1 MEQLA
6 TGAKQLS
13 GLTGIGQVYAGIVNL
28 NNAVSG
34 VNTEGTLQNGTAA
47 LKAGIKQI
55 QEQVSALQNTTSAE
69 GLKKLSAGLSSAKTG
84 MENASAASTKAAEIS
99 GQVESSIEALPGQLS
114 TALGSYMD
122 VVNAAVADGNSKSQK
137 RTNRLQ
143 LQMIN

>member
-1 MEQLA
+1 MIRVQVISTVWNSWRQEQNNCP
-6 TGAKQLS
+6 

-55 QEQVSALQNTTSAE
+55 QDQVSALQNTTSAE

-99 GQVESSIEALPGQLS
+99 GQVESSIEHCLD
-114 TALGSYMD
+114 SYLLH
-122 VVNAAVADGNSKSQK
+122 GKLHGCGKCSCCRWKQ
-137 RTNRLQ
+137 
-143 LQMIN
+143 

>member
-28 NNAVSG
+28 NTAISG
-34 VNTEGTLQNGTAA
+34 ATTEGTLQNGTAA

-55 QEQVSALQNTTSAE
+55 QDQVSALQNTTSAE

-84 MENASAASTKAAEIS
+84 MENAKCSIHKS
-99 GQVESSIEALPGQLS
+99 G
-114 TALGSYMD
+114 
-122 VVNAAVADGNSKSQK
+122 
-137 RTNRLQ
+137 
-143 LQMIN
+143 

>member
-1 MEQLA
+1 MNQLSGGLLGVNGNGYITGVNSLTAGLLGSDQSAGYIGGVEQLA

-55 QEQVSALQNTTSAE
+55 QDQVSALQNTTSAE
-69 GLKKLSAGLSSAKTG
+69 GLKKLSAGLSSAKNRYG
-84 MENASAASTKAAEIS
+84 KCKCSIHKS
-99 GQVESSIEALPGQLS
+99 G
-114 TALGSYMD
+114 
-122 VVNAAVADGNSKSQK
+122 
-137 RTNRLQ
+137 
-143 LQMIN
+143 

>member
-55 QEQVSALQNTTSAE
+55 QEQVSALTESTVLAPPCALLNVFARLFNISADTCTVSPSAAFA
-69 GLKKLSAGLSSAKTG
+69 LSAVS
-84 MENASAASTKAAEIS
+84 
-99 GQVESSIEALPGQLS
+99 
-114 TALGSYMD
+114 
-122 VVNAAVADGNSKSQK
+122 
-137 RTNRLQ
+137 
-143 LQMIN
+143 